1 MASKAEREI
10 QQRMYNKTHDKIDRE
25 AHSNMLDNFINRD
38 VKSGERKR

>member
-10 QQRMYNKTHDKIDRE
+10 THDKIDRE
-25 AHSNMLDNFINRD
+25 AHSNMLDKFITRD